1 MMIKSMLIGL
11 ALFLLQ
17 GCVSSNTQEVTAEVF
32 SRTSVGHIKARTLN
46 PGDEIEFSVEVS
58 GVQEVPLSVAKLDY
72 SGSVTV
78 PLIGSVKLGSLT
90 LAQAR
95 SALEKGY
102 GKIFVAAPLITL
114 RLAGEVVGEWGYVTV
129 LGLVRSPGR
138 IPIDSLAGI
147 NLSDALHAAGG
158 FDQSANMQSIVVTRK
173 TVDGELIQ
181 CKCDITKLGLTGS
194 EQYDLTLFNGDV
206 VYVPERLF

>member
-1 MMIKSMLIGL
+1 MLIGL

-17 GCVSSNTQEVTAEVF
+17 GCVSRNTQEVTAEVF
-32 SRTSVGHIKARTLN
+32 SRTSVGHIEARTLN
-46 PGDEIEFSVEVS
+46 SGDEIEFSVEVS
-58 GVQEVPLSVAKLDY
+58 GVREVPLSVAKLDY

-102 GKIFVAAPLITL
+102 GKIFVATPLITL

-138 IPIDSLAGI
+138 IPIDSVAGI

-158 FDQSANMQSIVVTRK
+158 FDQSANMQSIIVTRK
-173 TVDGELIQ
+173 TARGELIQ